1 MLSHWSLAPR
11 VKKSSPQNNARTHN
25 SMRLA
30 DFILRDMEVVLVR
43 WEAFA
48 SAQLPA
54 AAHMHPLALRDHAE
68 QILQAIAADLTTYQS
83 REAQTTKS
91 LGGKP
96 ALVGAPETAAQTH
109 AVLRAKSGFN
119 INQLTAEYRALRA
132 SVLRLWTDA
141 YPLSDADRFE
151 DVMRFNEAIDQAL
164 AESVS
169 FFSAQVEQAR
179 NLLLGMLGHDLR
191 SPLQSIQMT
200 ASYLAALNAGAQV
213 SDAAARLINSGS
225 RMKALL
231 DDLLDFNRTKLGLGI
246 DIHATPIDTARV
258 FEDELSLLRAAHADR
273 QLDLEV
279 AGDTAGTW
287 DAMRMR
293 QVLSNLVV
301 NAIKYGADDTPVH
314 VALVGDAEQLR
325 FEVRNKG
332 PAIDRGTLKSV
343 FDPLQRA
350 LGRNARYDGSG
361 SLGLGLY
368 IARQIVEAHGG
379 GIDARSDETQ
389 TVFAVWVPRHHARA
403 SGYAQVARSAA

>member
-1 MLSHWSLAPR
+1 
-11 VKKSSPQNNARTHN
+11 
-25 SMRLA
+25 MRLA
-30 DFILRDMEVVLVR
+30 DFVLRDMEAILVR

-48 SAQLPA
+48 ASQLPA
-54 AAHMHPLALRDHAE
+54 AAHMQALALRDHAE
-68 QILQAIAADLTTYQS
+68 QILQAVAKDLATSQS
-83 REAQTTKS
+83 RVAQTAKS
-91 LGGKP
+91 LGERP
-96 ALVGAPETAAQTH
+96 ALLGAPETAAQTH
-109 AVLRAKSGFN
+109 AILRAKSGFN
-119 INQLTAEYRALRA
+119 INQLVSEYRALRA

-169 FFSAQVEQAR
+169 YFNGQVEQSR

-200 ASYLAALNAGAQV
+200 ATYLAALNAGAQV

-225 RMKALL
+225 RMNALL

-246 DIHATPIDTARV
+246 AIKPTPIDAARV
-258 FEDELSLLRAAHADR
+258 FTDELSLLRAAHSDR
-273 QLDLEV
+273 QLELEV
-279 AGDTAGTW
+279 DGDTRGTW

-301 NAIKYGADDTPVH
+301 NAIKYGTDDTPVH
-314 VALVGDAEQLR
+314 VALNGDAEQFV

-332 PAIDRGTLKSV
+332 PAIDRAALQTI
-343 FDPLQRA
+343 FDPLRRA
-350 LGRNARYDGSG
+350 LRPDARYKGGD

-379 GIDARSDETQ
+379 GIDVRSDETQ
-389 TVFAVWVPRHHARA
+389 TVFAVRVPRHRPPANGGVLDA
-403 SGYAQVARSAA
+403 KVV

>member
-1 MLSHWSLAPR
+1 
-11 VKKSSPQNNARTHN
+11 
-25 SMRLA
+25 MRLA
-30 DFILRDMEVVLVR
+30 DFILRDMEVVLVQ

-48 SAQLPA
+48 AAQLPA
-54 AAHMHPLALRDHAE
+54 AANMQSLALRDHAE
-68 QILQAIAADLTTYQS
+68 QILQAIATDLATYQS

-109 AVLRAKSGFN
+109 AILRAKSGFN
-119 INQLTAEYRALRA
+119 ITQLAAEYRALRA

-141 YPLSDADRFE
+141 YPLSDADQFE
-151 DVMRFNEAIDQAL
+151 DVMRFNEAIDEAL
-164 AESVS
+164 AESIS
-169 FFSAQVEQAR
+169 FFNSQVEQAR

-191 SPLQSIQMT
+191 SPLQTIQVT
-200 ASYLAALNAGAQV
+200 ATYLAALNAGAQV

-246 DIHATPIDTARV
+246 NINPTPIDAARV
-258 FEDELSLLRAAHADR
+258 FTDELSLLRAAHADR
-273 QLDLEV
+273 QLDFHV
-279 AGDTAGTW
+279 DGDTRGIW

-314 VALVGDAEQLR
+314 VALDGDAEQLR

-332 PAIDRGTLKSV
+332 PTIDREILQSI
-343 FDPLQRA
+343 FDPLRRA
-350 LGRNARYDGSG
+350 SGRDGRYDGRD

-389 TVFAVWVPRHHARA
+389 TVFAVWVPRRHARA
-403 SGYAQVARSAA
+403 SGNAPDAKVGRSGA